1 MIYQSLLTPVT
12 HPTQRNTF
20 KGLVTLRCKLVHSHS
35 SSDRS
40 YRFAFYISIIKQV
53 AMESGLTRGNY
64 VASDTVRSLLYR
76 KNLTE
81 SIYSGF
87 SSRYMGLVR

>member
-1 MIYQSLLTPVT
+1 
-12 HPTQRNTF
+12 
-20 KGLVTLRCKLVHSHS
+20 
-35 SSDRS
+35 
-40 YRFAFYISIIKQV
+40 
-53 AMESGLTRGNY
+53 MESGLTRGNY